1 MGRQKQLF
9 GGMAEMAEKFP
20 VDCSGGNN
28 LSSTGVEKSN
38 NGGIAM
44 GDLRRD
50 VAYSVRRLSRSPG
63 MMFTVVV
70 SIALGIAANATIF
83 SMISRFVLR
92 PAPVGDP
99 GTLMA
104 LHTTHDGSQ
113 CCNSFSWPLYNDVK
127 DQGHSFAGVAAYYEL
142 LPASIGGDGEPERIW
157 GQSTTANF
165 FDVAQLGMNLGRG
178 FLPEEENAQVI
189 VLSHR
194 LWQNRFN
201 SDPAIIGKP
210 VTLSGRPFTV
220 IGVAPSGFHGLDVI
234 LDPQFWIPQGN
245 IEQLAASVPNRDSRT
260 SHWFDVVGRLRPGV
274 TSPQASAELNTL
286 AKHLAQAYP
295 ASDKGNGFLIDR
307 AGSLPPRDRAT
318 VLLFL
323 GGLSVVVLLLLG
335 IACANVANLL
345 LAQSASRQGEMA
357 VRIALGATRVQL
369 LRQMLVES
377 VLLALGGGLLGT
389 LLSLWATSALSTFHI
404 PAPVPLDV
412 SVGVDWRVLLYTFAL
427 SVGTGLVF
435 GFVPAW
441 IASRPVLNRALKG
454 EDALARP
461 GRRIT
466 MRNVLVVLQIAMSI
480 VLLCATG
487 LFLRSL
493 GSASSID
500 IGFRSHDL
508 LMMSV
513 DPRVHGYTP
522 EKTAQFLAQLQER
535 VAGMPGVVS
544 AAVTDSVPLSGGH
557 RSDGVH
563 AEGQPKS
570 GPDPIAELYMAT
582 PGYFETMGIPRLE
595 GRDIGNESPDAPKVA
610 IVNQAL
616 AEHLF
621 GSSNPIGRRL
631 TSWGAT
637 YEIIGVAKN
646 IKSRTLGEDTRYVLF
661 RSLAQ
666 NTGSDPSF
674 TGYQLIVHTAGDS
687 AAIANSV
694 RGQIH
699 DLDATMAVFNVE
711 TIQEHLRTALFL
723 PRLAGTL
730 FGIFGCIGLALAAVG
745 LYGVMS
751 YSVSRR
757 TREIGIRIALGA
769 QLDAVRGLVL
779 GQGMR
784 LTGIAMGIGLPA
796 AWVGAKFSSS
806 FLYGVHPH
814 DTATFSTVPIF
825 LGVVALV
832 ACWIPARRAAK
843 VNIQSALHC
852 E

>member
-1 MGRQKQLF
+1 
-9 GGMAEMAEKFP
+9 
-20 VDCSGGNN
+20 
-28 LSSTGVEKSN
+28 
-38 NGGIAM
+38 M
-44 GDLRRD
+44 GDLRQD
-50 VAYSVRRLSRSPG
+50 VAYSVRRLSRAPG
-63 MMFTVVV
+63 LTFTVVM

-104 LHTTHDGSQ
+104 LHTTHDGDR
-113 CCNSFSWPLYNDVK
+113 CCNNFSWPLYTDVR
-127 DQGHSFAGVAAYYEL
+127 DQGHSFSGVAAYYEL
-142 LPASIGGDGEPERIW
+142 LPASIGGSGEPERVW
-157 GQSTTANF
+157 GQAGTANYF
-165 FDVAQLGMNLGRG
+165 EVAQLRMSLGRG
-178 FLPEEENAQVI
+178 FLPDEENAPVI

-194 LWQNRFN
+194 LWQNRFG
-201 SDPAIIGKP
+201 SDPAIVGKP
-210 VTLSGRPFTV
+210 VALSGRPFTV
-220 IGVAPSGFHGLDVI
+220 VGVAPPGFHGLDLI
-234 LDPQFWIPQGN
+234 LDPQFWVPEGN
-245 IEQLAASVPNRDSRT
+245 VEQLAPTVPHRDSRT
-260 SHWFDVVGRLRPGV
+260 SHWFSVVGRLAPGV
-274 TSPQASAELNTL
+274 TPSQASAELNTL
-286 AKHLAQAYP
+286 AKRLAQTYP

-335 IACANVANLL
+335 IASANVANLL
-345 LAQSASRQGEMA
+345 LAQAASRQGEMA
-357 VRIALGATRVQL
+357 VRIALGATRVRL

-377 VLLALGGGLLGT
+377 VLLALGGGVLGT
-389 LLSLWATSALSTFHI
+389 LLSLWATSALSAFHI

-412 SVGVDWRVLLYTFAL
+412 SVTVDWRVLLYTFAL

-441 IASRPVLNRALKG
+441 IASRPALTSALKG

-461 GRRIT
+461 GRRVT
-466 MRNVLVVLQIAMSI
+466 MRNVLVVSQIAMSI

-493 GSASSID
+493 GGASGID
-500 IGFRSHDL
+500 IGFRSRDV

-513 DPRVHGYTP
+513 DPRIHGYTP
-522 EKTAQFLAQLQER
+522 EKTTQFLTQLRER

-544 AAVTDSVPLSGGH
+544 VAATDAVPLAGGN
-557 RSDGVH
+557 RSDAVH

-570 GPDPIAELYMAT
+570 GPDPMAELFMAT
-582 PGYFETMGIPRLE
+582 PGYFETMGISRLA
-595 GRDIGNESPDAPKVA
+595 GRDFGNEAPDAPKVA

-631 TSWGAT
+631 TSWGAS
-637 YEIIGVAKN
+637 YEIIGVVKN

-674 TGYQLIVHTAGDS
+674 LGYQLIVHTAGDS
-687 AAIANSV
+687 AAIANAV
-694 RGQIH
+694 RQQIH
-699 DLDATMAVFNVE
+699 NLDPTMAIYNVE
-711 TIQEHLRTALFL
+711 TMQEHLRKALFL

-730 FGIFGCIGLALAAVG
+730 FGVFGCIGLALAAVG

-757 TREIGIRIALGA
+757 TREMGIRIALGA

-784 LTGIAMGIGLPA
+784 LTGVAMAIGLPA
-796 AWVGAKFSSS
+796 AWAGAKFSSS
-806 FLYGVHPH
+806 FLYGVRPH
-814 DTATFSTVPIF
+814 DAVTFAAVPVF

-843 VNIQSALHC
+843 VDIQRALRY